1 MFERLKSYGVNI
13 VALGF
18 AVVLIAAYF
27 IRHAYF
33 IRYNSGAI
41 STQHLPWL
49 ISMILSFFASIFNY
63 WRLLKITEAPIST
76 IAAAAQGYVELYGKA
91 NTQKPLKTPYQ
102 DIPCVW
108 YRASVYA
115 NREDKDENL
124 DLLNLMPLEYSESKT
139 TFNLDDGTGQCI
151 VNPQGAEV
159 IYFEARTWRKNDH
172 RYVEEY
178 LPVNKPL
185 YVIGQLDTLKDVPDE
200 AALNRAVGNKL
211 TDWKKRPQQLLNRYD
226 QNQNGQIDMEEWELA
241 RRDAIAE
248 VKAEFV
254 MRANA
259 GFVNAGTVNTGS
271 VNTSNFILAKPNG
284 KHLFLISAKSPTQ
297 LRKGYKMWA
306 ALHTSLLITLL
317 FFYARLS

>member
-18 AVVLIAAYF
+18 AVMLMAAYF
-27 IRHAYF
+27 IRHD
-33 IRYNSGAI
+33 SGAI
-41 STQHLPWL
+41 STQHSPWI
-49 ISMILSFFASIFNY
+49 ISMALSFFASIFNY

-91 NTQKPLKTPYQ
+91 NTEKPLKTPYQ
-102 DIPCVW
+102 DISCVW

-115 NREDKDENL
+115 NREDKEEDF

-139 TFNLDDGTGQCI
+139 TFNLDDGTGQCM

-178 LPVNKPL
+178 LPVNTPL
-185 YVIGQLDTLKDVPDE
+185 YVIGQLDTRKDVPDE
-200 AALNRAVGNKL
+200 AAINREVGIKL

-241 RRDAIAE
+241 RQDAIAE
-248 VKAEFV
+248 VKAEFA

-259 GFVNAGTVNTGS
+259 GTANGKDFT
-271 VNTSNFILAKPNG
+271 LAKPNG
-284 KHLFLISAKSPTQ
+284 KHLFLISAKSPMQ
-297 LRKGYKMWA
+297 LRNGYKIWA
-306 ALHTSLLITLL
+306 ALHAGLLITLL
-317 FFYARLS
+317 YFYTRLS